1 MKFFYNNFVV
11 IISSFVIIGF
21 IKGLNGFKNH
31 ENICNTLKSIPV
43 ILFYGNKNVCLG
55 FMWWV
60 LYALLLLKIIIS
72 MNMFV

>member
-1 MKFFYNNFVV
+1 M
-11 IISSFVIIGF
+11 IIGL

-31 ENICNTLKSIPV
+31 ENVCNTLNSLKSIPV

-60 LYALLLLKIIIS
+60 LCTLLLLKIIVS
-72 MNMFV
+72 MKKCFAGVWGTR